1 MEGKI
6 IDFDNNYNLYEYF
19 SKISLNQSIL
29 NRKAI
34 ISNENTFLTFDQ
46 LNKNI
51 IKLNNYIHTKLK
63 NVIDTDSNNKIVG
76 IHLTPDENTIQI
88 LLAIHSLGL
97 CYLPIDPLLP
107 TERMA
112 YIINDSKCMCIITN
126 VSNAENNLNYIIQN
140 KNITLIHLDDFLKS
154 ENVQTDKALLL
165 NSSSYDSKDNACVM
179 YTSGSTGVPKG
190 VRLSHY
196 SIMNRLNWQ
205 WNKFE
210 ISEDNNDIGAF
221 KTSLN
226 FADHIS
232 EIFAFILK
240 GLPIC
245 VIKPGKLL
253 NPIELIET
261 IHSFKITYFVLVP
274 SLLKNIILTSIS
286 NGLSNK
292 LSTVKRWVCSGEELS
307 AQLLES
313 FFDMNLPNSIISNF
327 YGSTEVTADLT
338 YISFESKEQTVSLLH
353 QGQSVPIGV
362 PVANSSFY
370 ILDESMNQVEQGNIG
385 EIYAYGEC
393 LAKGYLNESLNTKFV
408 NHNNML
414 LFKTGDF
421 GFVKNDNL
429 YFAGRKDSQLK
440 IRGKRVDLNDLI
452 FYSNKIEGIESFIPL
467 IVEIKNNKIIIAYYK
482 LNINIPELEM
492 NVRIKEKLKLY
503 VYDYMIPSHLFKLE
517 KIPLLYNGK
526 IDKQS
531 LIRIFEENQ
540 AKESINTS
548 KSNKVLET
556 ILNVTGLTFEA
567 ENDSTSSLTFEQLGI
582 NSLNAIE
589 IYLELSKI
597 NKISFE
603 KFLSLKTLDDLLEY
617 FKPDIVENSSLGK
630 SSSLDLEIIPL
641 KENKDYTWK
650 VMDMYLDTFMEKNV
664 FFKHIIIDR
673 ETHFQLMKETGEFY
687 GTTDESFI
695 VFDKNKNEFV
705 AGAYLNNCGTEPPVK
720 TDHYMRHLFDFF
732 DFFHQRLMQKVNLD
746 NLKILYAF
754 ILTTNKNAS
763 MEENVMLI
771 KFGEEK
777 IVDVAKKFNYQAI
790 LTTNAN
796 VLTRVILINQTSIKF
811 VFLSAAIY

>member
-1 MEGKI
+1 MEGKKC
-6 IDFDNNYNLYEYF
+6 DFDNNYNLYEYF
-19 SKISLNQSIL
+19 SKISLKQSIL

-46 LNKNI
+46 FNKNI
-51 IKLNNYIHTKLK
+51 LKLNNYIHAKLK
-63 NVIDTDSNNKIVG
+63 NVIDTDSGNNKIVG

-107 TERMA
+107 VERMA

-126 VSNAENNLNYIIQN
+126 VSNDENSLNSIIQN

-154 ENVQTDKALLL
+154 ESVQTDKALLF
-165 NSSSYDSKDNACVM
+165 NNSSYDSNDNALVM

-190 VRLSHY
+190 VCLSHY
-196 SIMNRLNWQ
+196 SLMNRLNWQ
-205 WNKFE
+205 WNTFE
-210 ISEDNNDIGAF
+210 ISEENNDIGAF

-226 FADHIS
+226 FVDHVS

-240 GLPIC
+240 GLPVC
-245 VIKPGKLL
+245 VIKPEKLL

-261 IHSFKITYFVLVP
+261 IHKFKITYFVLVP
-274 SLLKNIILTSIS
+274 SLLKNIILTSTS

-313 FFDMNLPNSIISNF
+313 FFDMNLSNSIISNF

-338 YISFESKEQTVSLLH
+338 FISFESKEQTASLLH
-353 QGQSVPIGV
+353 QGQGVPIGV

-370 ILDESMNQVEQGNIG
+370 ILDESMNQVEQGDIG
-385 EIYAYGEC
+385 EIYAYGKC

-408 NHNNML
+408 NYNNML

-440 IRGKRVDLNDLI
+440 IRGKRVDLNDLT

-467 IVEIKNNKIIIAYYK
+467 IVEKKNNKIIIAYYK
-482 LNINIPELEM
+482 LNINITESEM

-531 LIRIFEENQ
+531 LVRTFEENQ

-556 ILNVTGLTFEA
+556 ILNVTGIKFEA
-567 ENDSTSSLTFEQLGI
+567 ENDCTSSLTFEQLGI
-582 NSLNAIE
+582 NSLNAVE

-603 KFLSLKTLDDLLEY
+603 RFLTLKTLVDLLEY
-617 FKPDIVENSSLGK
+617 FRPDIVEDSSVGR

-673 ETHFQLMKETGEFY
+673 ETHFQIMKETGEFY

-695 VFDKNKNEFV
+695 VFDKNKNDFV
-705 AGAYLNNCGTEPPVK
+705 AGAYLNNCGTEPRVE
-720 TDHYMRHLFDFF
+720 TDHFMHHLIDFF
-732 DFFHQRLMQKVNLD
+732 DFFHPM
-746 NLKILYAF
+746 F
-754 ILTTNKNAS
+754 
-763 MEENVMLI
+763 
-771 KFGEEK
+771 
-777 IVDVAKKFNYQAI
+777 AI
-790 LTTNAN
+790 
-796 VLTRVILINQTSIKF
+796 
-811 VFLSAAIY
+811 